1 MTNGERLTLAQLA
14 GAVGMTARNVRAY
27 QTRGLLQAPHR
38 VGRGSMYDGE
48 HVRRLLQVQ
57 RARAR
62 GASLALLQT
71 LIREGRD
78 LDGVWSPDL
87 PPHGAAGQPRDPSR
101 DTAGDGPADGLIDL
115 TDAAGGHTP
124 DCLARREVPLT
135 PLLAHLHTDAGS
147 ELADAIRVLV
157 DVGVF
162 VRSGDEVR
170 VPGSFACAVTAL
182 HEQGQVAAAAAVRLG
197 AAVGEAAGAVVQLVA
212 RSARTL
218 EDDARP
224 AAADRLAELTAAVVG
239 QLAGREALVVR
250 RTASPGEAV
259 HSSNG
264 DRRPAPSL
272 TER

>member
-78 LDGVWSPDL
+78 LDGIWSPD
-87 PPHGAAGQPRDPSR
+87 PAPHGAADDELPD
-101 DTAGDGPADGLIDL
+101 AVIDL
-115 TDAAGGHTP
+115 TDAAPGHTP

-135 PLLAHLHTDAGS
+135 PLLAQLHTDAGD
-147 ELADAIRVLV
+147 ELADAIRALV
-157 DVGVF
+157 GAGVF
-162 VRSGDEVR
+162 DGSGDEVR

-182 HEQGQVAAAAAVRLG
+182 HEQGQVAAAAAVQLA
-197 AAVGEAAGAVVQLVA
+197 AAVSDAAGAVVQLVA
-212 RSARTL
+212 RSARAL
-218 EDDARP
+218 EDDARAS
-224 AAADRLAELTAAVVG
+224 AAARLAELTAAVVG
-239 QLAGREALVVR
+239 QLAAREVLVAQNP
-250 RTASPGEAV
+250 ASPGGAV

-264 DRRPAPSL
+264 DRRPAHSF